1 MSLGRPTIEW
11 LTGRIERIVIILDT
25 SPTMATRNTAGQTRW
40 QQAVSEALAILET
53 GGPTTE
59 FHISDTSGITAT
71 PFSTDRAAARDTIER
86 MSPRAVEVRFPKV
99 DPENTQVY
107 FISDGVALPEVP
119 EYAKRIS
126 VFEPAP
132 NAGITAFEVRPMPS
146 TPLGYEAFL
155 EVQNYGTEPTQV
167 DLTLSSSGP
176 QRILRSLR
184 LDRGEAF
191 RESFDLSRFD
201 GGAVQ
206 AEIRARND
214 ALRLDDRAFA
224 YLPVKRKT
232 RTLLVTRG
240 NRYLETVLK
249 LDTYVDLTV
258 TTPPNFRENANV
270 DVYVFD
276 RFAPPAAP
284 SKPAL
289 VIGTPDAPWLR
300 RGQGVV
306 EKPGITAWAED
317 SPLMQFVSVHD
328 VSIERATRIDPA
340 GLTVVA
346 QSNQTPLIV
355 VSDKPKWVMLTFAL
369 ESSDFP
375 LHAGFPI
382 FIENVL
388 SWLGREPL
396 ALRRAPGEIEVP
408 LSGAEI
414 RDHSGK
420 VIASRPQGNLT
431 TFNATEA
438 GLFVA
443 VAGDNRVPVAVNL
456 ANRRFSD
463 VNRSGFEEDAPAF
476 TGTRFLRRELW
487 FYMLLAAI
495 ALISLEW
502 FTYHRR
508 ITL

>member
-1 MSLGRPTIEW
+1 
-11 LTGRIERIVIILDT
+11 
-25 SPTMATRNTAGQTRW
+25 
-40 QQAVSEALAILET
+40 
-53 GGPTTE
+53 
-59 FHISDTSGITAT
+59 
-71 PFSTDRAAARDTIER
+71 
-86 MSPRAVEVRFPKV
+86 
-99 DPENTQVY
+99 
-107 FISDGVALPEVP
+107 
-119 EYAKRIS
+119 
-126 VFEPAP
+126 
-132 NAGITAFEVRPMPS
+132 
-146 TPLGYEAFL
+146 
-155 EVQNYGTEPTQV
+155 
-167 DLTLSSSGP
+167 
-176 QRILRSLR
+176 
-184 LDRGEAF
+184 
-191 RESFDLSRFD
+191 
-201 GGAVQ
+201 
-206 AEIRARND
+206 
-214 ALRLDDRAFA
+214 
-224 YLPVKRKT
+224 
-232 RTLLVTRG
+232 
-240 NRYLETVLK
+240 
-249 LDTYVDLTV
+249 
-258 TTPPNFRENANV
+258 
-270 DVYVFD
+270 
-276 RFAPPAAP
+276 
-284 SKPAL
+284 
-289 VIGTPDAPWLR
+289 
-300 RGQGVV
+300 V